1 MKFSGDSSVKCLL
14 ATAAFGALLLSNSS
28 GATEL
33 TVTVSDI
40 KSDVGALNITL
51 YNNPDDWLSDRVFA
65 TKQLRISESMVE
77 GIITTSFEVEPGEY
91 AVSVHHDNND
101 NGKMDTNFI
110 GIPKEPLGLSNGAVP
125 KYGPPK
131 YKDAVFSVGADG
143 ASMPI
148 KLLD

>member
-1 MKFSGDSSVKCLL
+1 MFGVLL
-14 ATAAFGALLLSNSS
+14 VSAGS
-28 GATEL
+28 GAAEL

-40 KSDVGALNITL
+40 KSDVGALNVTL
-51 YNNPDDWLSDRVFA
+51 YNNPDDWLSDKVFA
-65 TKQLRISESMVE
+65 TTQLRVSEAMSN
-77 GIITTSFEVEPGEY
+77 GSITTRFQVEPGEY
-91 AVSVHHDNND
+91 AVSVHHDDND

-131 YKDAVFSVGADG
+131 YKDAVFSVGEDG

>member
-1 MKFSGDSSVKCLL
+1 MKFSAGSSLKTLL
-14 ATAAFGALLLSNSS
+14 AAAALGALVSSNGS
-28 GATEL
+28 AAAEL

-51 YNNPDDWLSDRVFA
+51 YNNPDDWLSDKVFA
-65 TKQLRISESMVE
+65 TTQLRVSEAMSE
-77 GIITTSFEVEPGEY
+77 GRITARFEVEPGDY
-91 AVSVHHDNND
+91 AVSVHHDDND

-131 YKDAVFSVGADG
+131 YKDAVFSVGEDG